1 MPSEARPA
9 ATVLLLRDASD
20 AMEVFM
26 IERHRNIQFMG
37 GALVFPGGRVNPE
50 DAELTQDRQAEI
62 FSDFTFRVAAIRE
75 AFEECGVL
83 MARDVSTGA
92 LVDDKRRESLE
103 DYRKK
108 LEDGSVTMSE
118 FIQNQKLDL
127 CVEMLV
133 PFAHWITPEVESK
146 RFDTMFYLAAAPL
159 DHTAEHDGSESVD
172 SLWIKPQ
179 QAIAD
184 GAEGRRAVMFPT
196 RLNLEKLAES
206 SCVEAALDAAR
217 ASKIVTVLPEMHGDV
232 LHIPV
237 EAGYSVSEESIARAI
252 PGAKEG

>member
-9 ATVLLLRDASD
+9 ATVLLLRDVSD
-20 AMEVFM
+20 ALEVFM

-50 DAELTQDRQAEI
+50 DAELIQHDKAET
-62 FSDFTFRVAAIRE
+62 FPDFAFRVAAIRE

-83 MARDVSTGA
+83 MARDASTGA
-92 LVDDKRRESLE
+92 LVDDARRESLGE
-103 DYRKK
+103 YRKP
-108 LEDGSVTMSE
+108 LEEGSLSMSE
-118 FIQNQKLDL
+118 FVLKQNLDL
-127 CVEMLV
+127 CVDMLV

-146 RFDTMFYLAAAPL
+146 RFDTMFYLAPAPY
-159 DHTAEHDGSESVD
+159 DHIAEHDGSESVD
-172 SLWIKPQ
+172 SVWIEPE

-206 SCVEAALDAAR
+206 SNVDAALEAAR
-217 ASKIVTVLPEMHGDV
+217 ASKIVTVLPRMDGDV
-232 LHIPV
+232 LRIPA
-237 EAGYSVSEESIARAI
+237 EAGYSVSEEPIGRAI
-252 PGAKEG
+252 PGAKKE

>member
-20 AMEVFM
+20 ALEVFM

-50 DAELTQDRQAEI
+50 DAELIQDEDAET
-62 FSDFTFRVAAIRE
+62 FSDFAFRVAGIRE

-83 MARDVSTGA
+83 MARDANTGA
-92 LVDDKRRESLE
+92 LVDDSRRHSL
-103 DYRKK
+103 DGYRKR
-108 LEDGSVTMSE
+108 LEDGSISMSE
-118 FIQNQKLDL
+118 FVREQNLDL
-127 CVEMLV
+127 CVDMLV

-146 RFDTMFYLAAAPL
+146 RFDTMFYLAAAPF

-172 SLWIKPQ
+172 SIWIKPE
-179 QAIAD
+179 QALAD

-196 RLNLEKLAES
+196 RLNLEKVAES
-206 SCVEAALDAAR
+206 SSVDAALEAAR
-217 ASKIVTVLPEMHGDV
+217 ASKIVTVLPRMDGDV
-232 LHIPV
+232 LRIPA
-237 EAGYSVSEESIARAI
+237 EAGYSVSEEPISRAI
-252 PGAKEG
+252 PGAKKD